1 MATSLPNG
9 DVDKANLAGLQRGC
23 SRPTGRCHAWSATE
37 TRPSAGLI
45 NCQWMLPA
53 IAACICCC
61 CCCCCWCGR
70 MMRVDVQRHT
80 WRIRDIWAMFS
91 RLMCDILFVFR
102 QLANNVWQPPA
113 ATSWMS
119 TEGGIWR
126 RPRDSLLCI
135 RHSELIMMSPQLRTV
150 SQTDRRQT
158 TLSND
163 LRKFIVNTI
172 NDGSLVTVSSL
183 SGHDEIR
190 QATTERRRI
199 SWGSSANPR

>member
-1 MATSLPNG
+1 MVTSWPNG

-23 SRPTGRCHAWSATE
+23 SRPTGRCKAWPATD

-53 IAACICCC
+53 IAAR
-61 CCCCCWCGR
+61 CCCWCSCWCWCGR
-70 MMRVDVQRHT
+70 VMRVDVQRHT

-119 TEGGIWR
+119 TEGESGADRKI
-126 RPRDSLLCI
+126 LAL
-135 RHSELIMMSPQLRTV
+135 HKAQRTYNDE
-150 SQTDRRQT
+150 SATPHRQPDRQTDDRQRCQMT
-158 TLSND
+158 CVNLS
-163 LRKFIVNTI
+163 
-172 NDGSLVTVSSL
+172 
-183 SGHDEIR
+183 
-190 QATTERRRI
+190 
-199 SWGSSANPR
+199 